1 LLFSS
6 FYIQFLDMANNI
18 FSGIGSRSPI
28 DGESRMTSS
37 IMESISKLPSFTA
50 DTEIQRFQTGGMA
63 FHFPAGSSYGES
75 GMSGVPS
82 LTPAFPTSINDLYNM
97 NIFEGNPY
105 DLDTVYEEPVP
116 WDTWDIYGNPTP
128 WWYNQNNPFVYSD
141 EPSLPTTPPVSTPP
155 VEQPPVT
162 TPVFTDTEPGTPW
175 DTGTQRPWDIYGTE
189 TPWWYDPNNPFVY
202 SDAPTSTP
210 TETATETATEESVP
224 PIDEIVSTGQ
234 QPSWFQNWFPW
245 MAGLG
250 SLVGLGAGAGASTA
264 GATTPEA
271 TAPEATTTE
280 GTTGAEA
287 DSAGLLSGIGL
298 PGLGAIPLIAGAVA
312 TEEENGGDPYIPQ
325 AQPYVP
331 PMGSLIPSQVTSNNP
346 FVYSPL
352 NVGDYASI
360 SGYLDPR
367 TMYGDQLGYTPYLG
381 SGIGG
386 LLPQSE
392 YVPGVSDMWNDNWA
406 YPMSMES
413 MDPSW
418 RPSMPWELSNMPANL
433 YTQPPPPPP
442 DETPP
447 PDDTTP
453 VTPVISPDVPINIPP
468 IISGVG
474 PNLPFDPETYDWS
487 GIMNQYQPQI
497 PTTPDLSQYA
507 LKTDLPTMPEIPS
520 VTQFNPETYDWS
532 GIMSQYQPTMPEMP
546 EIPSYAPFDPT
557 GYDWSNVFN
566 QYQQNIPNIPEMPEI
581 PNIPS
586 TFDPVGYDWSNVFDQ
601 YQQNIPEWEMPQIPE
616 IPSVFD
622 PTGYDWGNIFNQYQ
636 QNIPEWE
643 MPETPS
649 YTPFD
654 PIGYDWGNIFNQ
666 YQQNIPE
673 WETPEIPSYAPFDPT
688 SYNWGN
694 IFDQYQQNMPSFEAP
709 DLSDYVTQGG
719 LTAGLG
725 SLPNYNAEIR
735 ALSDR
740 MNALNARFD
749 NYQPT
754 QNYNQPGL
762 GLFT

>member
-1 LLFSS
+1 
-6 FYIQFLDMANNI
+6 MANNI

-75 GMSGVPS
+75 GMSGLPP
-82 LTPAFPTSINDLYNM
+82 LTSYIPQTLNEMFGS
-97 NIFEGNPY
+97 PY
-105 DLDTVYEEPVP
+105 ALDTVYEEPVP

-141 EPSLPTTPPVSTPP
+141 EPSLPTIPPVSTPP

-210 TETATETATEESVP
+210 TETVTETPIEE
-224 PIDEIVSTGQ
+224 IDEIVSTGQ

-546 EIPSYAPFDPT
+546 DLSPYALKADMPTTPTIPGQFDPT
-557 GYDWSNVFN
+557 GYDWQDVFN
-566 QYQQNIPNIPEMPEI
+566 QYQQNVPA
-581 PNIPS
+581 
-586 TFDPVGYDWSNVFDQ
+586 
-601 YQQNIPEWEMPQIPE
+601 IPE

-622 PTGYDWGNIFNQYQ
+622 PTGYDWGGIFDQYQQEMPEIPEIPSYNVFDPSNYDWGGIFNQYQ
-636 QNIPEWE
+636 QE
-643 MPETPS
+643 MPEIPS
-649 YTPFD
+649 FNVFD
-654 PIGYDWGNIFNQ
+654 PTNYDWGGIFNQ
-666 YQQNIPE
+666 YQQE
-673 WETPEIPSYAPFDPT
+673 MPEIPSYNAFNPT
-688 SYNWGN
+688 GYDWQNVFN
-694 IFDQYQQNMPSFEAP
+694 QYQQDMPSFEMP
-709 DLSDYVTQGG
+709 DLSGYLTQGD